1 MLVVNSNRPAK
12 GYVSDVLGITGDGTG
27 ALSKFEALTL
37 SVPFVPD
44 QVRFGNLA
52 PTSASRIRADTKPT
66 LSGIHA
72 PGQ

>member
-37 SVPFVPD
+37 SVPFLPD
-44 QVRFGNLA
+44 QVRFGNLG
-52 PTSASRIRADTKPT
+52 TRISSWWPPDTQC
-66 LSGIHA
+66 LLRNRS
-72 PGQ
+72 